1 MLLQTL
7 PFFGNS
13 WCQNCFLVKRYL
25 KGCFHSKP
33 PVPRYRFT
41 WDVSVVLKYLMSLYP
56 LNNLTLKMLTLKLVA
71 LIALATAPRAQTL
84 VSMNVNNLYKEQQAV
99 VFTFPKLLKTT
110 KMGDAFVLKIDHY
123 DKEELC
129 VMHTVLHYLRVTKTI
144 RKSSQFFISYKTFQP
159 VSSSTIARWL
169 KDVLTMSG
177 VNSEIF
183 KAHSYRSA
191 STSAAF
197 SRGCSLKNI
206 LDTADWKSDK
216 NFRKFYLRK
225 ALTNE
230 NVSFSQAVLSS
241 HVD

>member
-1 MLLQTL
+1 MVFYDDDYSIRFSCQATKTQGLAHPATQRTGASVSKEDHHGRSSLIRKSLESQGLLPETANTIIQSWRPGTRKQYDLAWKRWYFWCLRRKVNPLITTEIKVVDYLYYLKLNNKSYSVLNTHKSMLLQTL

-110 KMGDAFVLKIDHY
+110 KW
-123 DKEELC
+123 
-129 VMHTVLHYLRVTKTI
+129 VMHLC
-144 RKSSQFFISYKTFQP
+144 
-159 VSSSTIARWL
+159 L
-169 KDVLTMSG
+169 K
-177 VNSEIF
+177 
-183 KAHSYRSA
+183 
-191 STSAAF
+191 
-197 SRGCSLKNI
+197 
-206 LDTADWKSDK
+206 
-216 NFRKFYLRK
+216 
-225 ALTNE
+225 
-230 NVSFSQAVLSS
+230 
-241 HVD
+241 